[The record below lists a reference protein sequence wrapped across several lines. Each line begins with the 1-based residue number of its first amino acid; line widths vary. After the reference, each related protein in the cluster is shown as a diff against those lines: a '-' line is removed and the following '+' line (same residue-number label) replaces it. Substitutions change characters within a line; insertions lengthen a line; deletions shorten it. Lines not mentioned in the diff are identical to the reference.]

1 MNVTLR
7 QLRAFLAVA
16 EARHFT
22 RAADL
27 LDLSQSTVSTLV
39 RELEANLGLKLFDR
53 HTRMLNLTQA
63 GAEILPLARK
73 ALADLDSV
81 IGSSQQLKTLGRGR
95 VSIAAS
101 SLQAALILPAMI
113 RQFGQEHPG
122 VKVTLHDVPQ
132 PEVLEMVRSGEVDF
146 GIGTESGT
154 RHDLAARVLT
164 TDTFIAVMRPDHALA
179 RKKELTWRDFDGLP
193 IIGSPPGNP
202 LREQLDFALAREGIS
217 LVRSHE
223 VSLPLTI
230 VGMVEGGLG
239 IAVLTTTVTR
249 LALSFGLLVKKIT
262 GPVVKRE
269 ISLLHHADRSL
280 SPAAQNFRDLLIANR
295 QRLLPQGVQASTQP
309 ASGAGR

>member
-1 MNVTLR
+1 MKTSLR
-7 QLRAFLAVA
+7 WIALAATATVA
-16 EARHFT
+16 VGLCLARPPVRLAMLF
-22 RAADL
+22 AIMLQA
-27 LDLSQSTVSTLV
+27 TLV
-39 RELEANLGLKLFDR
+39 ISLLFEVGVA
-53 HTRMLNLTQA
+53 LSPA
-63 GAEILPLARK
+63 GEILPLARK

-113 RQFGQEHPG
+113 RKFGQEHPG

-132 PEVLEMVRSGEVDF
+132 PDVLEMVRSGEVDF

-202 LREQLDFALAREGIS
+202 LREQLDFALARLTGLIDRL
-217 LVRSHE
+217 LVYPANMQKNIDR
-223 VSLPLTI
+223 L
-230 VGMVEGGLG
+230 GGLIHSQRVL
-239 IAVLTTTVTR
+239 IALTKAGVAR
-249 LALSFGLLVKKIT
+249 EDAYRLVQRNAMKVWGGESDFLALLKADPDVRKALSDKELEDNFDLDHHFKHVDTIFKRVFGT
-262 GPVVKRE
+262 
-269 ISLLHHADRSL
+269 A
-280 SPAAQNFRDLLIANR
+280 
-295 QRLLPQGVQASTQP
+295 
-309 ASGAGR
+309 